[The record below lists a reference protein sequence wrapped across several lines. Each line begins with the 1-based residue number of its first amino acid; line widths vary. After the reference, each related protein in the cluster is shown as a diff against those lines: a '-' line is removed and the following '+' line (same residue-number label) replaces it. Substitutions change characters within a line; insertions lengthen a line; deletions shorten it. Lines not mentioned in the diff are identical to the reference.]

1 MSNSLLRRLGYSPF
15 FDSSFHKLADP
26 KLVPARVIVQHRDR
40 YCVAGASGEFEAVLS
55 GRLRHLSHDGSDLPA
70 VGDWVAVRPNSGVS
84 RIEHRLDRSSCLL
97 RQAAGIKTEAQ
108 VLAANLDRVFVVT
121 SLNEEFNPR
130 RLERYAVA
138 VESSGAECFV
148 VLSKAELRDNPQ
160 GCVAQVIERLPHVEV
175 CIVSAHRNIG
185 LHALRELVPPGLSVA
200 FVGSSGVGKST
211 LINSLLGEER
221 QLVRE
226 IRADDARGRH
236 TTTRR
241 ELILL
246 PKGGIVIDTPGMRE
260 LQLWAPDQESP
271 VEMDDIDALA
281 EQCRYRNCRH
291 EHEPGCAV
299 LAAIESGEL
308 DADSYNNRRKLE
320 REIAR
325 QATKQDALATRAQRK
340 LWTQRTR
347 AARARSRRRQ

>member
-1 MSNSLLRRLGYSPF
+1 MSNSPLRKLGYNPF
-15 FDSSFHKLADP
+15 FDSSFHRLHNP
-26 KLVPARVIVQHRDR
+26 KLIPARVVVQHRDR
-40 YCVAGASGEFEAVLS
+40 YCVAGAAGELDAALS
-55 GRLRHLSHDGSDLPA
+55 GRLRHLTPNASDLPA
-70 VGDWVAVRPNSGVS
+70 VGDWVAVHPSSGVS
-84 RIEHRLDRSSCLL
+84 RIEHCLDRSSCLV

-138 VESSGAECFV
+138 IESSGAECVV
-148 VLSKAELRDNPQ
+148 VLSKADLCADPQ
-160 GCVAQVIERLPHVEV
+160 GLVALVIERLPRNEV
-175 CIVSAHRNIG
+175 CIVSSHQSIG
-185 LHALRELVPPGLSVA
+185 LDAVRALVPFGVSVA

-211 LINSLLGEER
+211 IINALLGEER
-221 QLVRE
+221 QLVRK

-246 PKGGIVIDTPGMRE
+246 PEGGAVIDTPGMRE
-260 LQLWAPDQESP
+260 LQLWVSGEETT

-299 LAAIESGEL
+299 LAAIDNGEL

-320 REIAR
+320 REIKR
-325 QATKQDALATRAQRK
+325 QATKQDALATRARRK
-340 LWTQRTR
+340 LWARRTR